1 VFLSYIHLLTDVLSL
16 QMLIG
21 YIPGKEDIDGYVQK
35 LKDEGKDSLKQIE
48 TAASKILQEVE
59 KAKKD
64 GKNQADSF
72 LQGLKQGQHLVSL
85 LPGPSC

>member
-1 VFLSYIHLLTDVLSL
+1 
-16 QMLIG
+16 MLIG